1 MKKLL
6 GIFDF
11 SLLWCSNVYAGS
23 VKGVGVCGL
32 QSQLTDMSDAGMS
45 IKIAVFAKVKDTDKE
60 NCKKIL
66 GVLTEAQKKGN
77 NKFEEH
83 IKNIMAEAKF
93 KSDVEV
99 NISKFRMNWMQD
111 CGRATWGF
119 ELGEGGIIN
128 VCEEMEPYKLYLFA
142 IHGSPTVK
150 KNLFDKT
157 LDNDTAFEE
166 LKNLLN

>member
-1 MKKLL
+1 MKKLFGILFL
-6 GIFDF
+6 GM
-11 SLLWCSNVYAGS
+11 LWCSSVYAAKDDGI
-23 VKGVGVCGL
+23 CGL
-32 QSQLTDMSDAGMS
+32 QSQLTDMTGASMS
-45 IKIAVFAKVKDTDKE
+45 IKIAVLAKVKNTDKE

-99 NISKFRMNWMQD
+99 NISKFRMNWMQE
-111 CGRATWGF
+111 CLRATWGF
-119 ELGEGGIIN
+119 ELGGIIN
-128 VCEEMEPYKLYLFA
+128 VCKEMEPYKLYLFA
-142 IHGSPTVK
+142 IYGKPTVTK
-150 KNLFDKT
+150 LIFDKT
-157 LDNDTAFEE
+157 LDNDQAYEE

>member
-1 MKKLL
+1 MKKFL
-6 GIFDF
+6 GILVLG
-11 SLLWCSNVYAGS
+11 LLWCNNANAAAGD
-23 VKGVGVCGL
+23 GICGL
-32 QSQLTDMSDAGMS
+32 QSQLSDLTEASMS
-45 IKIAVFAKVKDTDKE
+45 IKIAVLVKVKNTDKE

-93 KSDVEV
+93 KSDIEV

-111 CGRATWGF
+111 CMRATWGF
-119 ELGEGGIIN
+119 ELGGIIN

-142 IHGSPTVK
+142 IHGKPTVTK
-150 KNLFDKT
+150 LIFDKT
-157 LDNDTAFEE
+157 LDNDQAYEE
-166 LKNLLN
+166 LKDQLN

>member
-6 GIFDF
+6 GILVLG
-11 SLLWCSNVYAGS
+11 LLWCSNVYAA
-23 VKGVGVCGL
+23 KDDGVCGL
-32 QSQLTDMSDAGMS
+32 QSQLSDMTGASIS
-45 IKIAVFAKVKDTDKE
+45 IKIAALVKVKNTDKE

-66 GVLTEAQKKGN
+66 GILTEAQKGN

-83 IKNIMAEAKF
+83 IRNIMVEAKF

-119 ELGEGGIIN
+119 ELGGVIN
-128 VCEEMEPYKLYLFA
+128 VCEAMEPYKLYLFA
-142 IHGSPTVK
+142 IHGKPTVK
-150 KNLFDKT
+150 KLIFDKT
-157 LDNDTAFEE
+157 LDNDQAYEE
-166 LKNLLN
+166 LKNQLN

>member
-6 GIFDF
+6 GILF
-11 SLLWCSNVYAGS
+11 LGMLWCSSVYAAKDDGI
-23 VKGVGVCGL
+23 CGL
-32 QSQLTDMSDAGMS
+32 QSQLSDRTEASMS
-45 IKIAVFAKVKDTDKE
+45 IKIAVLVKVKNTDKE

-93 KSDVEV
+93 KSDVEI
-99 NISKFRMNWMQD
+99 NISKFRMNWMQE
-111 CGRATWGF
+111 CLRATWGF
-119 ELGEGGIIN
+119 ELGGIIN

-142 IHGSPTVK
+142 IYGSPTVK

-157 LDNDTAFEE
+157 LDNDSAFNE
-166 LKNLLN
+166 LIDLLN

>member
-6 GIFDF
+6 GILVLG
-11 SLLWCSNVYAGS
+11 LLWCSSVYAAKDDGI
-23 VKGVGVCGL
+23 CGL
-32 QSQLTDMSDAGMS
+32 QSQLSDLTDASMS
-45 IKIAVFAKVKDTDKE
+45 IKIAVLVKVKNTDKE

-119 ELGEGGIIN
+119 ELGGIIN
-128 VCEEMEPYKLYLFA
+128 VCEEMKPYKLYLFA

-157 LDNDTAFEE
+157 LDNDAAFEE